1 MQLLK
6 QLYEIHS
13 PSKREKRMRKFIRW
27 WILNNIP
34 GATVT
39 TDSNGNLLVTKGNMD
54 EYPCIVAHMDQVQ
67 DIHSKDFR
75 AIETKDYIV
84 GFSLKNKRQ
93 EGLGADDK
101 NGVWVALKCLQKF
114 DAIKCAFFVGEEI
127 GCTGSSAVDLSF
139 FEDCRFVL
147 QCDRRNGGDLITSVF
162 GDLCNDDF
170 LGDIDYEKY
179 DYKPTHG
186 LITDVAT
193 LKERGLAVCALNIS
207 CGYYEPHTDQEFTIK
222 SELKNCLKFVCHIIE
237 KCQKKY
243 PHIDSSYGCF
253 GLDWRNYDKEYQKED
268 EYWEMYEIISDYQTY
283 QPGLPAELFYDSYKD
298 TYPHLTRDDYY
309 DIVNEIQYASYDT
322 DEDTLKYQQNE
333 QNKET

>member
-6 QLYEIHS
+6 TLYEIHS
-13 PSKREKRMRKFIRW
+13 PSKREKQMRKFLRW
-27 WILNNIP
+27 WILNNIK

-39 TDSNGNLLVTKGNMD
+39 TDANGNLLVTKGNAT

-75 AIETKDYIV
+75 AIETKDYIL
-84 GFSLKNKRQ
+84 GFSLKNKQ
-93 EGLGADDK
+93 QDGLGADDK
-101 NGVWVALKCLQKF
+101 NGIWVALKCLQKY
-114 DAIKCAFFVGEEI
+114 DAIKCAFFVCEEI
-127 GCTGSSAVDLSF
+127 GCVGSSAVDLSF
-139 FEDCRFVL
+139 FSDCRFVL
-147 QCDRRNGGDLITSVF
+147 QCDRRNGNDLITSVW
-162 GDLCNDDF
+162 GDLCSKEF
-170 LGDIDYEKY
+170 LDDIDYEKY
-179 DYKPTHG
+179 GYKPTHG

-193 LKERGLAVCALNIS
+193 LKERGLAVSALNIS
-207 CGYYEPHTDQEFTIK
+207 CGYYQPHTDQEFTIK
-222 SELKNCLKFVCHIIE
+222 SELKNCLNFVCHIIE

-243 PHIDSSYGCF
+243 PHIDNSYGCF
-253 GLDWRNYDKEYQKED
+253 GLDWKNYDPNYEKED

-298 TYPHLTRDDYY
+298 SYPHLTRDDYY
-309 DIVNEIQYASYDT
+309 NIVNEIQYASHDT

>member
-6 QLYEIHS
+6 TLYEIHS
-13 PSKREKRMRKFIRW
+13 PSKREKRMRKFLRW
-27 WILNNIP
+27 WILNNIK

-39 TDSNGNLLVTKGNMD
+39 TDANGNLLVTKGNAT

-75 AIETKDYIV
+75 AIETKDYIL
-84 GFSLKNKRQ
+84 GFSLKNKQQ

-101 NGVWVALKCLQKF
+101 NGIWVALKCLQKY
-114 DAIKCAFFVGEEI
+114 DAIKCAFFVCEEI
-127 GCTGSSAVDLSF
+127 GCVGSSAVDLSF
-139 FEDCRFVL
+139 FSDCRFVL
-147 QCDRRNGGDLITSVF
+147 QCDRRNGNDLITSVW
-162 GDLCNDDF
+162 GDLCSKEF
-170 LGDIDYEKY
+170 LDDIDYEKY
-179 DYKPTHG
+179 GYKPTHG

-193 LKERGLAVCALNIS
+193 LKERGLAVSALNIS
-207 CGYYEPHTDQEFTIK
+207 CGYYQPHTDQEFTIK
-222 SELKNCLKFVCHIIE
+222 SELKNCLNFVCHIIE

-243 PHIDSSYGCF
+243 PHIDNSYGCF
-253 GLDWRNYDKEYQKED
+253 GLDWKNYDPNYEKED

-298 TYPHLTRDDYY
+298 SYPHLTRDDYY
-309 DIVNEIQYASYDT
+309 NIVNEIQYASQDA

>member
-27 WILNNIP
+27 WILNNIQ

-39 TDSNGNLLVTKGNMD
+39 TDPTGNLLVEKGTAT
-54 EYPCIVAHMDQVQ
+54 EYPCVVAHIDQVQ

-101 NGVWVALKCLQKF
+101 NGIWVALKCLQKY
-114 DAIKCAFFVGEEI
+114 DAIKCVFFVGEEI
-127 GCTGSSAVDLSF
+127 GCVGSSAVDLSF
-139 FEDCRFVL
+139 FDDCRFVL
-147 QCDRRNGGDLITSVF
+147 QCDRRNGGDLITSIW
-162 GDLCNDDF
+162 GELCSKDF
-170 LGDIDYEKY
+170 LADIDFEKFG
-179 DYKPTHG
+179 YKETHG
-186 LITDVAT
+186 AMTDVAT
-193 LKERGLAVCALNIS
+193 LKERGLSVCALNIS
-207 CGYYEPHTDQEFTIK
+207 CAYYEPHTDQEFTIK

-243 PHIDSSYGCF
+243 PHIDNSNGCF
-253 GLDWRNYDKEYQKED
+253 GMNWRSYDPNYQKED
-268 EYWEMYEIISDYQTY
+268 EYWEMYEIISDYLNY
-283 QPGLPAELFYDSYKD
+283 QPGLPADLFYESYKD
-298 TYPHLTRDDYY
+298 SYPSLTREDYFS
-309 DIVNEIQYASYDT
+309 IVNELESCGCIEDEPATPTET
-322 DEDTLKYQQNE
+322 DYLNPK
-333 QNKET
+333 K